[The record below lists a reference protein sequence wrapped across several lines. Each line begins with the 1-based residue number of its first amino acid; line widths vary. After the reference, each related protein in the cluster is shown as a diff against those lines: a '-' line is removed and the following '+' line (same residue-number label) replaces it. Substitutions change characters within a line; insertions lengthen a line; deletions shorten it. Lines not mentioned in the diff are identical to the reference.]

1 MIEWTTRRNK
11 GKQYRKRRSS
21 DMQSNVTAHR
31 REVKVVEVVVR
42 AGSWGGGGGGVGKVG
57 G

>member
-11 GKQYRKRRSS
+11 GKKYRKRRSR
-21 DMQSNVTAHR
+21 DMQSNVTAQR

-42 AGSWGGGGGGVGKVG
+42 AGSWGAGGRGG
-57 G
+57 